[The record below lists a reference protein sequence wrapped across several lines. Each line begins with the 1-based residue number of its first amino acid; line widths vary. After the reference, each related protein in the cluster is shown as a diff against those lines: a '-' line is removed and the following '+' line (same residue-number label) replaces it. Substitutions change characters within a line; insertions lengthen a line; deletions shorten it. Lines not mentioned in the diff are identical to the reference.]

1 MRGRG
6 NSAVLEALAAIG
18 AAVTLVLL
26 LMLAGCGSRGSSN
39 INAVDQSTVQ
49 ALAELDAAT
58 APDGVDGDLFAMLKA
73 ELRDALLRRTS
84 TPPSGADNA
93 IADLVLFDA
102 GTEEWTLEW
111 SYRNVGDY
119 DQSGTVNIADIT
131 PIAVH
136 FGQTYDLATE
146 PDCIQAVVDGSG
158 NGAVDIADITPI
170 AQNFGTAVAGY
181 SVEVSLTEG
190 AEWDEVNT
198 VLQGAAS
205 GDERKSLEFV
215 LDTPAERSLYR
226 VRAYDAGQVPS
237 VDPSNPVRF
246 YTLDLTLELLTPA
259 EGGDG
264 SAEDPYIVAEAEPYE
279 LWRGGCW
286 RGPGLCHY
294 AAGVHRLH
302 RRSPAHSDGG
312 QCDGGRLLRG
322 RAAGRVGSHRKRKA
336 VLPGAGRLASVINA
350 LQDETE
356 YECR

>member
-279 LWRGGCW
+279 LQATYGAEDVSADLGFATMPPAFIAFTAEVPRILTVDNVMAGDFYVV
-286 RGPGLCHY
+286 GLLGEL
-294 AAGVHRLH
+294 APIE
-302 RRSPAHSDGG
+302 S
-312 QCDGGRLLRG
+312 GRLYF
-322 RAAGRVGSHRKRKA
+322 RVQGD
-336 VLPGAGRLASVINA
+336 LPP
-350 LQDETE
+350 
-356 YECR
+356 